1 MSIGPCLSVSGALEE
16 FRRIAFETR
25 LTGKHISF
33 GSRRKGELTRK
44 SDGFA
49 TKLVKS
55 CVVSA
60 SQLLGSEML
69 RTSAQAAQSSVWC
82 SSCVKTSGD
91 DDWIWLASF
100 VRIQSTP
107 FATHVAVGDFLF
119 SKIEM
124 IIQLRWQTHID
135 YTAESLEFTF
145 ATRSSYSS
153 TDHESNIRKESK
165 TSHVWGYPKIT
176 NPGRLPPLQPPE
188 K

>member
-25 LTGKHISF
+25 HTGKHISF
-33 GSRRKGELTRK
+33 GSRRQGELTRK

-91 DDWIWLASF
+91 YDWIWLASF
-100 VRIQSTP
+100 QSTP
-107 FATHVAVGDFLF
+107 FATHVAIGDFLF
-119 SKIEM
+119 SKFEM
-124 IIQLRWQTHID
+124 IIQLCLQTHID
-135 YTAESLEFTF
+135 YTAESLAFTV

-165 TSHVWGYPKIT
+165 TSHVWGYPRIT
-176 NPGRLPPLQPPE
+176 NPGRLPPLQPP
-188 K
+188 